1 MLEKLL
7 ADSAGYLLVLVG
19 LVTVVTVGVM
29 SILLPFMVFKIMNEV
44 AGLNRKMDRII
55 TLLGEQRQERRRKH
69 GPTAGWDRPRPGGPQ
84 RMRSATSRFVSS
96 EHDRGRRPAEP
107 AGRRP
112 VRPSAEPVGGA
123 HSEKRLMI
131 RLYVSFNSS
140 PTILALAM

>member
-55 TLLGEQRQERRRKH
+55 TLLGEQRQERREAMPHPRTD
-69 GPTAGWDRPRPGGPQ
+69 GRLVPTAPRRTAPDAVGDKPL
-84 RMRSATSRFVSS
+84 RFQ
-96 EHDRGRRPAEP
+96 
-107 AGRRP
+107 
-112 VRPSAEPVGGA
+112 
-123 HSEKRLMI
+123 
-131 RLYVSFNSS
+131 
-140 PTILALAM
+140 

>member
-55 TLLGEQRQERRRKH
+55 TRLGEQRQERRVAMPHPRTDGRL
-69 GPTAGWDRPRPGGPQ
+69 GPTAPR
-84 RMRSATSRFVSS
+84 RTATDAVGDKPLRFQ
-96 EHDRGRRPAEP
+96 
-107 AGRRP
+107 
-112 VRPSAEPVGGA
+112 
-123 HSEKRLMI
+123 
-131 RLYVSFNSS
+131 
-140 PTILALAM
+140 